1 MQLLAMLSGDF
12 DCQDGGAEAF
22 LEAPEHATSD
32 PVHSIFN
39 DHPELEA
46 YTVLADNGQYM
57 LISSVSK

>member
-22 LEAPEHATSD
+22 LEAPEHALLIL
-32 PVHSIFN
+32 SIPFLQ